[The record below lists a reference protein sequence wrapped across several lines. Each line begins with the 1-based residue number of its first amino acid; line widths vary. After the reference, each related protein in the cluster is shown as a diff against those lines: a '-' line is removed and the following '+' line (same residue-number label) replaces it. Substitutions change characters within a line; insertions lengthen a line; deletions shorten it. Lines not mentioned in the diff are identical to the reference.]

1 MKFDLEELF
10 WADWDEIKKDEKQ
23 SKEIFTYIENYEF
36 LELDEVAS
44 ILKLYNNPDGVYT
57 LKLAEIIGKI
67 YKTDKIRFI
76 KALRLVEDEIPNLVY
91 AFRLENVFEDED
103 VELNEILQKNKLSKE
118 EIETANFFFKMYK
131 RICAS

>member
-10 WADWDEIKKDEKQ
+10 WADWDEIKEDEKK
-23 SKEIFTYIENYEF
+23 SKEIFSYIENYES

-44 ILKLYNNPDGVYT
+44 ILKLYNNPNGVYT
-57 LKLAEIIGKI
+57 LKFAEIIGKI

-76 KALRLVEDEIPNLVY
+76 KALSLVEDEIPNLVY
-91 AFRLENVFEDED
+91 AFRLENVFDNED
-103 VELNEILQKNKLSKE
+103 VELNKILEKDKLSGE

-131 RICAS
+131 KICAS

>member
-1 MKFDLEELF
+1 MKYDLEELF
-10 WADWDEIKKDEKQ
+10 WADWDEIKEDEKK
-23 SKEIFTYIENYEF
+23 SKEIFSYIENYES

-44 ILKLYNNPDGVYT
+44 ILKLYNNPNGVYT
-57 LKLAEIIGKI
+57 LEFAEIIGRI

-76 KALRLVEDEIPNLVY
+76 KALSLVEDEIPNLVY
-91 AFRLENVFEDED
+91 AFRLENVFDNED
-103 VELNEILQKNKLSKE
+103 VELNKILEKDKLSGE

>member
-10 WADWDEIKKDEKQ
+10 WADWHEIKEDKKKG
-23 SKEIFTYIENYEF
+23 KEIFSYIENYES

-44 ILKLYNNPDGVYT
+44 ILKLYNNPNGVYT
-57 LKLAEIIGKI
+57 LEFAEIIGRI

-76 KALRLVEDEIPNLVY
+76 KALSLVEDEIPNLVY
-91 AFRLENVFEDED
+91 AFRLENVFDNED
-103 VELNEILQKNKLSKE
+103 VELNEILEKDKLSGE

-131 RICAS
+131 KICTS